1 MILVKFKKAIYN
13 LPIVFFV
20 FWIIALNANCK
31 NSNIEGDW
39 NVKIEYNN
47 LLKKKVIPEKS
58 IFTYDKN
65 NVFCI
70 NGKKTGKY
78 KKKGDYIRILIY
90 KKSFVIHGELIDG
103 NTIKGDL
110 KKIIT
115 DDIVAYWTA
124 KRKIIV
130 D

>member
-1 MILVKFKKAIYN
+1 
-13 LPIVFFV
+13 
-20 FWIIALNANCK
+20 
-31 NSNIEGDW
+31 
-39 NVKIEYNN
+39 
-47 LLKKKVIPEKS
+47 LKKKIIPEKS
-58 IFTYDKN
+58 IFTYGKN
-65 NVFCI
+65 GGFYI

-78 KKKGDYIRILIY
+78 KKKGDYIRVLIY
-90 KKSFVIHGELIDG
+90 KRAFVVRGELIDS

-124 KRKIIV
+124 KRKIIA